1 MIRKI
6 AIATT
11 LLSLS
16 SFAAWDRF
24 PVLDAG
30 KGQAKVGVA
39 HISSTDSDATGYDL
53 AMALQGRYTVAPS
66 IEIAALVPYRLGKED
81 PTGLYRPVLS
91 MRYWMPTG
99 IGLYADASLPLGN
112 DDVTWNNIG
121 ITVGGQLA
129 TNLDAAMAVAAE
141 VSYTMEMEKDQIDQ
155 GDVLALG
162 GELDYN
168 LGNMTPWVGL
178 DFYMMGEGDYAGFET
193 DSDNAATLSLG
204 SSFTVTPELAV
215 DASVGYGLSGYME
228 KYLFLE
234 ANVAFN
240 F

>member
-1 MIRKI
+1 MMRKI
-6 AIATT
+6 AIATA

-30 KGQAKVGVA
+30 KGQAKLGVA
-39 HISSTDSDATGYDL
+39 HISSTDSDASGYDL

-66 IEIAALVPYRLGKED
+66 IEIAGLIPYRLGKED
-81 PTGLYRPVLS
+81 PTGLYRPVLG
-91 MRYWMPTG
+91 MRYWMPEG
-99 IGLYADASLPLGN
+99 FGLYADAALPLGN
-112 DDVTWNNIG
+112 DDVTLNNIG
-121 ITVGGQLA
+121 ITVGGQFA

-141 VSYTMEMEKDQIDQ
+141 VSYTVELEKDKVDD

-168 LGNMTPWVGL
+168 LGSMTPWVGL
-178 DFYMMGEGDYAGFET
+178 DFYMKGESEDNGYKI

-204 SSFTVTPELAV
+204 SSFTVTPELAA

-234 ANVAFN
+234 ANVAFS